1 MRKLSF
7 LRSLKGC
14 LKSRVAFVD
23 FMFMGQCGSLVLERF
38 SAAVAKEAIE
48 KIPLQLLSRNL
59 AQQSVM
65 CRGEYRVSAHRGDS
79 MLHHTCVHHVL
90 NHSLSQF
97 VELLRHCSSK
107 WTSFVAQYAGL
118 NFRRTELSR
127 MAVEPRK
134 PRKFSTTKIKVHMVH
149 SHGGIHSFL

>member
-23 FMFMGQCGSLVLERF
+23 FMLMGQCGSLVLERF

-59 AQQSVM
+59 AQL
-65 CRGEYRVSAHRGDS
+65 RLTNIG
-79 MLHHTCVHHVL
+79 VHYAL
-90 NHSLSQF
+90 N
-97 VELLRHCSSK
+97 
-107 WTSFVAQYAGL
+107 
-118 NFRRTELSR
+118 
-127 MAVEPRK
+127 PR
-134 PRKFSTTKIKVHMVH
+134 
-149 SHGGIHSFL
+149 